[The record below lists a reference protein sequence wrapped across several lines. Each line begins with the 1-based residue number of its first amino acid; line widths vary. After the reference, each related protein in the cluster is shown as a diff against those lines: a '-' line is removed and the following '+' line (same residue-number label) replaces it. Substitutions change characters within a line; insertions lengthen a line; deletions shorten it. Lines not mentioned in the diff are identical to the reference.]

1 LVVSFSLV
9 DGRNHH
15 PNLDVV
21 FLVVVAKFVVCP
33 AVFFT
38 WSIVSSWKIT
48 SLLMSPSVTISR
60 LIPIRTI
67 VASRCWRSSAIR

>member
-1 LVVSFSLV
+1 VCRSISACEETDFVVATVKLVVSFSLV

-21 FLVVVAKFVVCP
+21 FSSWSLKFVVCP

-38 WSIVSSWKIT
+38 WSIVSSWKST
-48 SLLMSPSVTISR
+48 F
-60 LIPIRTI
+60 
-67 VASRCWRSSAIR
+67 A